1 VAQDG
6 CGRRVAFKRILLEKM
21 SSKENE
27 TRIDTVNL
35 AKAWITPRYRRTDRV
50 INMIREFAKKSM
62 KSDEVKLD
70 QDLNRQIWR
79 RGKTNPPR
87 KVRLKLVKDEDG
99 TVVVSLYDEATK
111 DEQNKL
117 RSKENKLTTKTEE
130 QETFK
135 QKTVQPNN

>member
-1 VAQDG
+1 
-6 CGRRVAFKRILLEKM
+6 M
-21 SSKENE
+21 SSEE
-27 TRIDTVNL
+27 SVTRIETVNL
-35 AKAWITPRYRRTDRV
+35 GKAWITPRYRRTDRV

-99 TVVVSLYDEATK
+99 TVIVSLYDEATK
-111 DEQNKL
+111 NELVKTEPE
-117 RSKENKLTTKTEE
+117 KESPEPTTKTEGLE
-130 QETFK
+130 ASK
-135 QKTVQPNN
+135 

>member
-1 VAQDG
+1 
-6 CGRRVAFKRILLEKM
+6 M
-21 SSKENE
+21 SSEEND
-27 TRIDTVNL
+27 TRIETVNL
-35 AKAWITPRYRRTDRV
+35 GKAWITPRYRRTDRV

-111 DEQNKL
+111 DEQNKIG
-117 RSKENKLTTKTEE
+117 SKENKLTTKTEGH
-130 QETFK
+130 ETSK
-135 QKTVQPNN
+135 

>member
-1 VAQDG
+1 
-6 CGRRVAFKRILLEKM
+6 M
-21 SSKENE
+21 SSEKNE

-35 AKAWITPRYRRTDRV
+35 GRAWITPRYRRTDRV

-87 KVRLKLVKDEDG
+87 KIRLKLVKDEDG
-99 TVVVSLYDEATK
+99 TVVVSLYDEAIK
-111 DEQNKL
+111 DEQDKP
-117 RSKENKLTTKTEE
+117 RSKEKTSKTEKTTGAD
-130 QETFK
+130 ETVK
-135 QKTVQPNN
+135 ST